1 MKSLTLEQAV
11 KAVIEASEGSVPL
24 NNSWVHDILSKALGE
39 GLGAVEED
47 NSGFNDDR
55 YQIYKTCA
63 KDLGWNVKTYDQ
75 WLNS

>member
-11 KAVIEASEGSVPL
+11 KAVIEGSEGSVPL
-24 NNSWVHDILSKALGE
+24 NNSWVHSILSKALE
-39 GLGAVEED
+39 GDSKPLED
-47 NSGFNDDR
+47 RSGSLDDR

>member
-24 NNSWVHDILSKALGE
+24 NNSWVHSILSKALEDDSKPLEGSGE
-39 GLGAVEED
+39 SL
-47 NSGFNDDR
+47 DDR

-63 KDLGWNVKTYDQ
+63 NDLGWNVKTYDQ